1 MVSIVTNI
9 ESAESCVDC
18 TLLSEKSNPLGMSS
32 DVLKFAWTA
41 GWEVGVGT
49 TTFNSII
56 RPTIDGVVT
65 EYIRVDLVWWSVK
78 DWVKNKSIGAA
89 PRHALELAVLT
100 QIGEGHAFLCN
111 GGGTWVP
118 GIVGG

>member
-1 MVSIVTNI
+1 
-9 ESAESCVDC
+9 
-18 TLLSEKSNPLGMSS
+18 MSS
-32 DVLKFAWTA
+32 DALKFARTA

-65 EYIRVDLVWWSVK
+65 EHIRVDLVWRSVK
-78 DWVKNKSIGAA
+78 DRVQNKSICTVPG
-89 PRHALELAVLT
+89 HALELAVLT

-118 GIVGG
+118 GIIGG